1 MNPNDTIFSDSS
13 IKAAAKAELDMISRT
28 SFSEDGF
35 SSAQK
40 DAIANAIAAGIQ
52 AYEEQKQN

>member
-1 MNPNDTIFSDSS
+1 MNSEDTFFNDSS
-13 IKAAAKAELDMISRT
+13 IKAAAMSELDMISRT
-28 SFSEDGF
+28 SFSENGF

-52 AYEEQKQN
+52 AYEEQKHS